1 MTMQATRLIVVEDDL
16 RALEV
21 FRDAHAATMSQLA
34 KAGGSLPP
42 IVFRSSDTAMR
53 ICRLARGGGE
63 LPWESTDCLLI
74 DCLDWEGARQPR
86 AGSRTVAFVLDLLAQ
101 LRALQAEGTPVPR
114 VVTYSLGMSRPA
126 LQAALSEFQAPTIE
140 ITLNRDDV
148 PKGLRRDRSPNADRE
163 GGLLWAMFDRDVLI
177 EHLHDVARGVPTGAL
192 GPLPDDH
199 PAWADVTSASCL
211 ASFHSELRD
220 RMPAVWD
227 SHVLGP
233 VNRNGLEV
241 REKKRI
247 NRMALEFLEPNP
259 ERGRPTYKGYLELA
273 RQLANPA

>member
-1 MTMQATRLIVVEDDL
+1 
-16 RALEV
+16 
-21 FRDAHAATMSQLA
+21 
-34 KAGGSLPP
+34 
-42 IVFRSSDTAMR
+42 
-53 ICRLARGGGE
+53 
-63 LPWESTDCLLI
+63 LLI

-101 LRALQAEGTPVPR
+101 LRRLQAEGTPVPR

-126 LQAALSEFQAPTIE
+126 LRAALSEFQAPTIE
-140 ITLNRDDV
+140 ISIERDEV
-148 PKGLRRDRSPNADRE
+148 KTGLRRDRSAGADRV
-163 GGLLWAMFDRDVLI
+163 GGPLWAMFDRDVLI
-177 EHLHDVARGVPTGAL
+177 EHLHDVAQGVPTGAL

-220 RMPAVWD
+220 RMPSVWD

-233 VNRNGLEV
+233 VNRTALEGK
-241 REKKRI
+241 EKRRI

>member
-1 MTMQATRLIVVEDDL
+1 MQANRLILVEDDL
-16 RALEV
+16 RAIEV
-21 FRDAHAATMSQLA
+21 FLDAHLATMRRLA
-34 KAGGSLPP
+34 KAGGSIPP
-42 IVFRSSDTAMR
+42 MIHQTSDKALR
-53 ICRLARGGGE
+53 ICRLARGGGS
-63 LPWESTDCLLI
+63 LPWGSTDCLLI

-126 LQAALSEFQAPTIE
+126 LRAALSEFQGPTIE
-140 ITLNRDDV
+140 IPINRDGV
-148 PKGLRRDRSPNADRE
+148 PTGLRRDRSPTADQE

-177 EHLHDVARGVPTGAL
+177 EHLHDVARGIPTGAL

-220 RMPAVWD
+220 RLPAVWD

-233 VNRNGLEV
+233 ANRKALEV
-241 REKKRI
+241 KDKKRI

-273 RQLANPA
+273 RQLANPPT